1 MASVLVRHLNEDVME
16 RLKKRAREHG
26 RSLQSEVK
34 TILEEAVPDYE
45 RAWKRIERFRKRL
58 QRSGRAFSDSAALIR
73 EDRDR

>member
-1 MASVLVRHLNEDVME
+1 MRLPSDDHVVE

-34 TILEEAVPDYE
+34 IILEEAVLDHE
-45 RAWKRIERFRKRL
+45 GAWKQIERFRKRL